1 MTPSNPDV
9 GQTRGDFA
17 RRFAGIAGL
26 VATLMVVGTIGFLQ
40 LPGWSVSD
48 AVYMTVITLT
58 SVGYQEVHPL
68 TDAGRVLAG
77 FLLVGGI
84 TTMGLWFAL
93 ITSSLV
99 EMDLAHVFR
108 TRRAMKDISKLRDH
122 TIVCGIGRTGRQV
135 VRELEDAKEPYIV
148 VERDGARLE
157 QLREE
162 YPEALA
168 LEADA
173 TRDETLT
180 EAGIRGARG
189 LVAALSADADNVFV
203 CLTARDLQPELNI
216 VARAYDAETV
226 KKLRKAGADHVVS
239 PNLTGG
245 IRMASMLLR
254 PQVMSFLDVVT
265 RGEGISLRLEQ
276 VTIPDGSSMH
286 DCTLEEARIRQ
297 ETGLVVIAVRHP
309 DLQTAENP
317 DRRAG
322 EGPLAYNPGPEEPLH
337 TGDTLI
343 VLSDETQIDL
353 LRGLVAR

>member
-1 MTPSNPDV
+1 MTPTNPDV
-9 GQTRGDFA
+9 GQTRSDFA
-17 RRFAGIAGL
+17 RRFAGVLGL
-26 VATLMVVGTIGFLQ
+26 VVFLLIAGTIGFLRF
-40 LPGWSVSD
+40 PGWSLSD
-48 AVYMTVITLT
+48 SIYMTVITLT

-68 TDAGRVLAG
+68 TGAGRLLTGILLA
-77 FLLVGGI
+77 GGI
-84 TTMGLWFAL
+84 TAMGLWFAL

-99 EMDLAHVFR
+99 EMDLAHVFK
-108 TRRAMKDISKLRDH
+108 TRRAMKEISKLRNH

-135 VRELEDAKEPYIV
+135 VRELENARKPYIV
-148 VERDGARLE
+148 VEWSEERIE
-157 QLREE
+157 SLREE
-162 YPEALA
+162 YPEALT

-173 TRDETLT
+173 TRDESLT
-180 EAGIRGARG
+180 DAGIQEAHG

-216 VARAYDAETV
+216 VARAYDVETV
-226 KKLRKAGADHVVS
+226 RKLRKAGADHVVS

-276 VTIPDGSSMH
+276 VTIPDGSTL
-286 DCTLEEARIRQ
+286 DGCTLAQARIRQ

-309 DLQTAENP
+309 GRPSAVNP
-317 DRRAG
+317 ARTAG
-322 EGPLAYNPGPEEPLH
+322 EGPLEYNPGPEEPLH

-343 VLSDETQIDL
+343 VLGDE
-353 LRGLVAR
+353 

>member
-1 MTPSNPDV
+1 MTPSKPDV
-9 GQTRGDFA
+9 GQTRSDFT
-17 RRFAGIAGL
+17 RRFAGVVGL
-26 VATLMVVGTIGFLQ
+26 VVALVVVGTLGFLQ
-40 LPGWSVSD
+40 FPGWNVSD

-77 FLLVGGI
+77 FLLAAGL
-84 TTMGLWFAL
+84 TTMGLWFVL

-108 TRRAMKDISKLRDH
+108 TRRAMKQISKLRDH

-135 VRELEDAKEPYIV
+135 VRELEDAREPYIV
-148 VERDGARLE
+148 VDKDGSRIE

-173 TRDETLT
+173 TRDESLT
-180 EAGIRGARG
+180 EAGILDSQG

-203 CLTARDLQPELNI
+203 CLTARDLQPDLNI

-265 RGEGISLRLEQ
+265 RGEDISLRLEQ
-276 VTIPDGSSMH
+276 VTIPDGSRL
-286 DCTLEEARIRQ
+286 DGCTLAEARIRQ

-309 DLQTAENP
+309 DQLAAVNP
-317 DRRAG
+317 ARSAG

-337 TGDTLI
+337 AGDTLI
-343 VLSDETQIDL
+343 VLADETQIDS
-353 LRGLVAR
+353 LRTVAA